1 MEQVYFFLV
10 CVAGGAMSGIV
21 YDAFYLVKQ
30 FIAGRRVEISL
41 DILYFLC
48 LSVLY
53 VFLSVV
59 FGLPDFR
66 LYFFCGL
73 LLGAALYLKSIH
85 IILAFF
91 VKKMYTV
98 IRKSMGSGK
107 TGRISRG
114 RSEKSKSERPNKS
127 ERPSKPER
135 PR

>member
-1 MEQVYFFLV
+1 
-10 CVAGGAMSGIV
+10 MSGIV

-41 DILYFLC
+41 DIIYFLC

-98 IRKSMGSGK
+98 IRKSMGSEK

-114 RSEKSKSERPNKS
+114 GEPKIS
-127 ERPSKPER
+127 PSD
-135 PR
+135 